1 MKHLIILL
9 FLLSGCF
16 SMTAQVSSD
25 LTFGTEQTLEIMT
38 WNIEHFPKNGQ
49 TTVEYVIDIIEAL
62 DVDILAIQEIDDISS
77 FEQMVDA
84 LSDYNGYLESVWFA
98 GLAYIYKPDVI
109 QINSFYEIYTSS
121 EYWNYFPR
129 SPMVMDLNYMDER
142 FVIINNHFK
151 CCGDGVL
158 DINNDNDEETRRYY
172 ASYLLKEYVDSNFFD
187 DNVFILG
194 DLNDDLVDVAGNN
207 VFQMFLDDDDNYL
220 FVDFEIASGNS
231 SDWSYPTWPSHLDHI
246 LITNELFDEFENI
259 DSDIKTIKVDE
270 YLAGGWSEYDENVS
284 DHRPVALKLLTE
296 GNLNVTEFE
305 NPKTV
310 FLNYPNPFSSE
321 TIFSFNTTTN
331 PTEVKIYNLN
341 GQQVLSMNIREGQTS
356 INLNAK
362 ELSNGIY
369 IANLLSNKNIV
380 ASRKLVVIK

>member
-1 MKHLIILL
+1 
-9 FLLSGCF
+9 
-16 SMTAQVSSD
+16 MTAQVSSD